1 MMLTRL
7 SVLLPLLRS
16 SVALFSA
23 GNATFAEAFS
33 SPLTTGVED

>member
-1 MMLTRL
+1 MLTRL
-7 SVLLPLLRS
+7 SVLVPLLRS

-23 GNATFAEAFS
+23 GYATFAVAFA